1 MNLSS
6 VWMLNKFELMRT
18 SINLLSSVYDDDDDD
33 DEFEERVDVAN
44 VILPRS

>member
-1 MNLSS
+1 
-6 VWMLNKFELMRT
+6 MLNKFELMMT
-18 SINLLSSVYDDDDDD
+18 SINLLSNVYGNNDD